1 MPIFLSLVKTGHW
14 GVSLGR
20 LKGTGRFSA
29 QGMSQKTYEVCFLPS
44 LRVYG
49 GELSQ
54 KNGCGVFI
62 GTAAYFILEENL

>member
-1 MPIFLSLVKTGHW
+1 
-14 GVSLGR
+14 
-20 LKGTGRFSA
+20 
-29 QGMSQKTYEVCFLPS
+29 MSQKTYEVCFLPS

-49 GELSQ
+49 DELSQ